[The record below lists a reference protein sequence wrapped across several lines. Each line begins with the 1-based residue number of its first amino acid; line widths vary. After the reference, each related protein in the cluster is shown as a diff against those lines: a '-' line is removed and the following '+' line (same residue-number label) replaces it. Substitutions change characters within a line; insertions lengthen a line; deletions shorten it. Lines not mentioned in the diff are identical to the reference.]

1 MKKEWTTIGVSK
13 NTREMMNSLIKDLSE
28 LIPLDYAYDDL
39 LNRLM
44 MKFGRAFIQAEVNH
58 YINESELTDEEN
70 TILREINEGK

>member
-13 NTREMMNSLIKDLSE
+13 NTREQMNSIIKDLSE

-39 LNRLM
+39 LNRLIR
-44 MKFGRAFIQAEVNH
+44 KFGRAFIQAEVSH

-70 TILREINEGK
+70 SILKEIEGK